1 MTAHAPRILVL
12 GASGRLGRELVRALA
27 TWADVLPGGRR
38 PGAPILADLDDPRS
52 LRAALERAVPACVV
66 NAAGATDVDA
76 VERDPDATRRA
87 NVLGPA
93 TLAAECARRSIPF
106 VHWSSDYVFGGAGPA
121 PRRED
126 DLPAPVNAYGEQ
138 KRAAEEGV
146 RAAGGSHLILRTAWL
161 FARGVPGWLDKMIA
175 TLDAGGVLPGVADQH
190 GSPTWTRTAADA
202 CSRAL
207 RRIAGIGPDGDLGA
221 REASGTYHVVSRD
234 GATWYEVACALRDHL
249 GRGAVRPSTRAERG
263 APAPRPAD
271 TRLDSS
277 RFTARFG
284 LPLPAWREALAQCLS
299 DARR

>member
-1 MTAHAPRILVL
+1 VLL
-12 GASGRLGRELVRALA
+12 GASGRLGRELVRSFTA
-27 TWADVLPGGRR
+27 WADVVSAGRR
-38 PGAPILADLDDPRS
+38 PGVPLLADMDDPRS
-52 LRAALERAVPACVV
+52 LRAALERASPACVV

-76 VERDPDATRRA
+76 VQRDPDASRRA

-93 TLAAECARRSIPF
+93 TLAAECARQDVPL
-106 VHWSSDYVFGGAGPA
+106 VHWSSDYVFGGAGSA
-121 PRRED
+121 PYRED
-126 DLPAPVNAYGEQ
+126 DRPAPVNAYGEQ

-146 RAAGGSHLILRTAWL
+146 RAADGPHLILRTAWL
-161 FARGVPGWLDKMIA
+161 FARGVPGWLDKMSA
-175 TLDAGGVLPGVADQH
+175 TLQAGGVLPGVADQH

-207 RRIAGIGPDGDLGA
+207 RRIAGIGPAGDLGA

-249 GRGAVRPSTRAERG
+249 GRGEVRPSTRAERE

-271 TRLDSS
+271 TRLDTL
-277 RFTARFG
+277 RFTQRFNVA
-284 LPLPAWREALAQCLS
+284 LPAWRDAFAACLA